1 MHFFYKLL
9 TIDEAAT
16 LPGFNSVSS
25 AKLNRTLMTNTF
37 KVTIHMVSSLDGI
50 IAKKDNSVS
59 WFETA
64 DHYEK
69 GIDVSGQDIAE
80 FLKTID
86 CYVMGARTYEHA
98 LELSKSYGWAYG
110 DIPTIV
116 VTHRNL
122 PVERENIEI
131 YSGDLGI
138 LVNERLRPKYK
149 NVWLVGGAMLAKDFI
164 CLQLADE
171 IRLSILP
178 IILGD
183 GMLFFDHIGQEQA
196 LHLKDVTAYKSGMV
210 EMCYEIKR

>member
-1 MHFFYKLL
+1 MA
-9 TIDEAAT
+9 D
-16 LPGFNSVSS
+16 
-25 AKLNRTLMTNTF
+25 TF

-59 WFETA
+59 WFETS

-69 GIDVSGQDIAE
+69 GITEQDAAE

-110 DIPTIV
+110 DTPTIV
-116 VTHRNL
+116 VTHRDL
-122 PVERENIEI
+122 PIERPNIEI
-131 YSGDLGI
+131 YSGDLNK
-138 LVNERLRPKYK
+138 LVNEQLKPRYK
-149 NVWLVGGAMLAKDFI
+149 NVWLVGGAVLAKDFI
-164 CLQLADE
+164 RLKLVDE
-171 IRLSILP
+171 IRLSVLP

-183 GMLFFDHIGQEQA
+183 GTPFFDHIEQERA

-210 EMCYEIKR
+210 ELWYEIRKE